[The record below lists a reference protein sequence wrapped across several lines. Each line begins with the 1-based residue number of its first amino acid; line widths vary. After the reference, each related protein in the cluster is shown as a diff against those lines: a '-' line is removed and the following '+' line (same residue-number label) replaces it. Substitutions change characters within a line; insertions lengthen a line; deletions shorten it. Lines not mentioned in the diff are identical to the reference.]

1 MCILLI
7 DQNLLYISYASISTT
22 HNSQPKSEL
31 RVAIISKIH
40 MSFLQQQQQRS
51 KHSAPSLAAASH
63 IQFSAKNQLRIT
75 CHSCWGLFTKWK
87 FFSGRV
93 TQIIMLLVGGVYLHV
108 FLFTQRKRC
117 HRWTSHLFLVFT
129 IVQIVQKHL
138 D

>member
-7 DQNLLYISYASISTT
+7 DQNLLYISYARISTT

-31 RVAIISKIH
+31 RGCNNQQNPHV
-40 MSFLQQQQQRS
+40 FLQQQQQRS

-63 IQFSAKNQLRIT
+63 IQFSATNQLRIT
-75 CHSCWGLFTKWK
+75 CHSCWGLYTKW

-108 FLFTQRKRC
+108 FLFTQQKRC

-129 IVQIVQKHL
+129 VVQIVQKHL